1 VGGGGAPVRLVHLGL
16 GNFFRAHQAW
26 YTDHAGDGWGYAAF
40 TGRSPDLAAA
50 LTAQDCRYTLVT
62 RAADADRYE
71 LVRSLSAAHPAAD
84 HESWLGYLR
93 SPELAAVTITV
104 TEAGYFRRPDG
115 GLDVARR
122 EVAADLAALRSEPAA
137 PVRTAPAR
145 LVAGLLARRLADAGP
160 LAIVPCDNLPSN
172 GPITRRVLTDLA
184 ELLDHSLATWLAG
197 NVTIVT
203 TMVDRITPRTTA
215 ADARAVRD
223 LTGFDD
229 RCPVITEPFSDW
241 VLSGDFPAGR
251 PRWQDSGATFT
262 DDVVPFEDRKIW
274 LLNGAHSLLAY
285 AGSIMGHA
293 TVADAVA
300 SPTCMQWL
308 TEWWDEASVHLSQ
321 PAGEIA
327 SYRAALL
334 ARFENA
340 RMRDRL
346 GRIAADGSQ
355 KLPVRVLP
363 VLRDERAAGRLPPGA
378 SRVLAAWVCHLRG
391 LGAPVN
397 DARAEELLPLAGGP
411 IGLAVSRVLRWLEAG
426 LGDDADLIALVTE
439 QADQLSHTRPVSP
452 SQAAGPLSASD

>member
-1 VGGGGAPVRLVHLGL
+1 MRLLHLGL

-26 YTDHAGDGWGYAAF
+26 YTDHAGDADGWGYAAF
-40 TGRSPDLAAA
+40 AGRHKDLAVA
-50 LTAQDCRYTLVT
+50 LTAQDCLYTLVT
-62 RAADADRYE
+62 RAADGDGYE
-71 LVRSLSAAHPAAD
+71 RMRSLSAAHPAAD
-84 HESWLGYLR
+84 HEAWLGYLR
-93 SPELAAVTITV
+93 SPELAAITITV

-115 GLDVARR
+115 GLDVARP
-122 EVAADLAALRSEPAA
+122 EIAADLAALRGEPTA

-172 GPITRRVLTDLA
+172 GPVTERVLTDLA
-184 ELLDHSLATWLAG
+184 EQLDGSLAAWIAG
-197 NVTIVT
+197 NVSVVT
-203 TMVDRITPRTTA
+203 TMVDRITPRATA
-215 ADARAVRD
+215 DDIRAVRD

-251 PRWQDSGATFT
+251 PRWQDCGATFT
-262 DDVVPFEDRKIW
+262 ADVLPFEERKIW

-285 AGSIMGHA
+285 AGSILGNT

-300 SPTCMQWL
+300 SATCMEWL
-308 TEWWDEASVHLSQ
+308 TEWWSEASSHLSQ
-321 PAGEIA
+321 PSAEIV
-327 SYRAALL
+327 SYQAALL

-346 GRIAADGSQ
+346 DRIAADGSQ

-363 VLRDERAAGRLPPGA
+363 VLRAERAAGRLPPGA
-378 SRVLAAWVCHLRG
+378 TRVLAAWICHLRG

-397 DARAEELLPLAGGP
+397 DARADEVLPLAGGQVNA
-411 IGLAVSRVLRWLEAG
+411 AVHRVLGWLDAELA
-426 LGDDADLIALVTE
+426 DDADLIALV
-439 QADQLSHTRPVSP
+439 ADQTQQLSRLGAGGRVTP
-452 SQAAGPLSASD
+452 S